1 MQKSAKDA
9 EDDPIFSIINAKDD
23 SDIHIK
29 IITAKVPSGENLFIS
44 L

>member
-23 SDIHIK
+23 SNMHIK
-29 IITAKVPSGENLFIS
+29 IITAKVSSGENLFIS

>member
-9 EDDPIFSIINAKDD
+9 LDDPIFSIINAKDD
-23 SDIHIK
+23 SDMHIK
-29 IITAKVPSGENLFIS
+29 IIIAKVPSGENLFIN